1 MTSVLVV
8 RLDEFRA
15 VDTAVLS
22 NCLDLHYLVRRL
34 FFVRRGQLLGLLYL
48 NLATLFWGSTFVLVK
63 DGLQTLGPG
72 KINFVRFAIATLV
85 FVPFLFRRDPRLWRA
100 GLELGAVLFVAY
112 LTQTIGLQYTTA
124 SRSAFITTLY
134 VVALPLLLGILGH
147 RLGWPIWLAAGLAVG
162 GVGLLSY
169 DGSPPNLGDAWT
181 LGTALSYALYIWRL
195 EGFAQRFPALPL
207 TGIQMLTVTLLSL
220 FWMLWEGPGWNAEGF
235 PYLSLLYLGLVAS
248 ALCIW
253 LQALGQRQ
261 VPAPQAAVIFTLE
274 PVYAAAFAYVLLG
287 ERLGLQG
294 MLGAALIIAAT
305 LISQLRSAKPHPEQI
320 TPEM

>member
-1 MTSVLVV
+1 M
-8 RLDEFRA
+8 
-15 VDTAVLS
+15 
-22 NCLDLHYLVRRL
+22 RRL
-34 FFVRRGQLLGLLYL
+34 LFVRQGQLLGLLYL

-72 KINFVRFAIATLV
+72 QINFVRFAIAMLV
-85 FVPFLFRRDPRLWRA
+85 FVPFLFRRDLRLWRA

-134 VVALPLLLGILGH
+134 VVALPMLLGILGH

-195 EGFAQRFPALPL
+195 ERFAQHFPALPL

-220 FWMLWEGPGWNAEGF
+220 FWMLWEGPSWNAEGF

-253 LQALGQRQ
+253 LQALGQRL
-261 VPAPQAAVIFTLE
+261 VSAPQAAVIFTLE

-287 ERLGLQG
+287 ERLGWQG
-294 MLGAALIIAAT
+294 TLGAALIIAAT
-305 LISQLRSAKPHPEQI
+305 LISQLRSGKPHPEQI

>member
-1 MTSVLVV
+1 M
-8 RLDEFRA
+8 
-15 VDTAVLS
+15 
-22 NCLDLHYLVRRL
+22 RRD
-34 FFVRRGQLLGLLYL
+34 QLLGLLYL

-72 KINFVRFAIATLV
+72 QINFVRFAIATLV
-85 FVPFLFRRDPRLWRA
+85 FAPFLFRRDPSLWRA

-112 LTQTIGLQYTTA
+112 LTQTVGLQYTTA

-134 VVALPLLLGILGH
+134 VVALPLLLGVLGH

-181 LGTALSYALYIWRL
+181 LITALSYAFYIWRL
-195 EGFAQRFPALPL
+195 EHFAQRFSALPL
-207 TGIQMLTVTLLSL
+207 TGIQMLMVTLLSL
-220 FWMLWEGPGWNAEGF
+220 VWMLGEGPTWNPSNF
-235 PYLSLLYLGLVAS
+235 PFLSLLYLGLVAS

-253 LQALGQRQ
+253 LQALGQRL

-287 ERLGLQG
+287 ERLGWQG

-305 LISQLRSAKPHPEQI
+305 LISQLRSTKPHPEQV
-320 TPEM
+320 TPEV